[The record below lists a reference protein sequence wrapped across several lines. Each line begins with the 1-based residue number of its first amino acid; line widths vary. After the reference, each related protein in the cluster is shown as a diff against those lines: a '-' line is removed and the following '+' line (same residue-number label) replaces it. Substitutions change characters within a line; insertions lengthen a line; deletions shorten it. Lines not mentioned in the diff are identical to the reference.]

1 MKRILAVLAA
11 LILAVF
17 ALTACSDNNDSS
29 DNDSA
34 DHDGMAMTS
43 MPMTSMPT
51 SMSMPSMPS
60 GYVDAGSVVDG
71 NRDQRFR
78 IFDAGVGD
86 ARTGTDHSEQ
96 RPPSSTQVTSD
107 TAGLFNEDI
116 EAGETETITVP
127 NEPGTYTFHCT
138 YHPSMHGT
146 LTVK

>member
-43 MPMTSMPT
+43 MAMTSMPLGMST
-51 SMSMPSMPS
+51 PGASSMGIVISGFGYSTPESVMP
-60 GYVDAGSVVDG
+60 GQVLTIQNNDTVE
-71 NRDQRFR
+71 
-78 IFDAGVGD
+78 
-86 ARTGTDHSEQ
+86 HS
-96 RPPSSTQVTSD
+96 VTSD

-138 YHPSMHGT
+138 YHPSMRGT